1 MTMTN
6 RVCAMD
12 LVHVVFLLV
21 IDHENVIGLFGRK
34 NREVIVSLL
43 RISDSGTQPRR
54 KYRHFAHCIYNIFFL
69 LDVFIYYS
77 LDYIYIFHSKD
88 IYLFDISTR
97 HIIYLFIIPC

>member
-6 RVCAMD
+6 TVSAMD
-12 LVHVVFLLV
+12 LVLVVFLLV
-21 IDHENVIGLFGRK
+21 IDHENVIGMFARK

-43 RISDSGTQPRR
+43 RISNSGTQPRR
-54 KYRHFAHCIYNIFFL
+54 KYWHFAHCIYNIFFL
-69 LDVFIYYS
+69 LDIFIYYS

-97 HIIYLFIIPC
+97 HIIYLFMNNC